1 MIDNRLAFG
10 VVGGL
15 GALAGADFLQHLI
28 RATAVD
34 PERYAVA
41 FEQQSFPGDRLRA
54 DAAYDPTGRKLH
66 AFSLI
71 RRLEVRGIDV
81 ILLPCFISQTFLGE
95 IAPNIS
101 TPIFGLMDALR
112 AKLAT
117 DHPEA
122 SRIGVLTSDYVRGKD
137 LFGRAFQGTHKI
149 VYPDDRAQHDLME
162 AVYAVGGIKAGRNAP
177 EVLEALLRVCAG
189 LIDEG
194 CEIIIPGFTELS
206 LVHAALAP
214 SVAVPIIN
222 VNQCYADFA
231 LYQPAERPRRPFK
244 VGVVGGVGPLATVD
258 FMSKV
263 VRLTEAARDQD
274 HIKMIVEQN
283 PQIPDRTEHLVQSGT
298 DPTIALFATCKKL
311 EAAEADL
318 IAIPCNTAHAFVD
331 RMQAHLRVPVLN
343 MLDETMAQI
352 AALYPGQLVGLL
364 ATSGTVAS
372 GVYAEAAERAGVSV
386 FVPDEAHQVLVMQA
400 IYGAA
405 GVKAGFT
412 TGQCRDDLLKAI
424 VHLTERGAGVVVLGC
439 TELPLLFPQ
448 TQEFDASGMRVALL
462 DPTMLL
468 AAACVRH
475 AQAARSAITRPLP
488 ELRW

>member
-28 RATAVD
+28 RATAAD

-41 FEQQSFPGDRLRA
+41 FEQQSFLGDRLRA

-71 RRLEVRGIDV
+71 RRLETRGIDV
-81 ILLPCFISQTFLGE
+81 ILLPCFISQTFLDE

-101 TPIFGLMDALR
+101 TPIFSLMDALR
-112 AKLAT
+112 SKLTA
-117 DHPEA
+117 DHPDV
-122 SRIGVLTSDYVRGKD
+122 RRVGVLTSDYVRDKK
-137 LFGRAFQGTHKI
+137 LFDRAFQASHTV
-149 VYPDDRAQHDLME
+149 VYPNANAQHDLME
-162 AVYAVGGIKAGRNAP
+162 AVYAAGGIKAGRNTP
-177 EVLEALLRVCAG
+177 ELLEALRGVCTG
-189 LIDEG
+189 LIAEG

-206 LVHAALAP
+206 LVHAAL
-214 SVAVPIIN
+214 SSSLTVPVIN
-222 VNQCYADFA
+222 INRCYADFA
-231 LYQPAERPRRPFK
+231 LYQPADRPRRAFK

-258 FMSKV
+258 FMGKV

-283 PQIPDRTEHLVQSGT
+283 PQIPDRTEHLVRGGT
-298 DPTIALFATCKKL
+298 DPTIAMFATCKKL

-331 RMQAHLRVPVLN
+331 RIQSHLRIPVLN
-343 MLDETMAQI
+343 MLDETMAQV
-352 AALYPGQLVGLL
+352 AGRHPGQLVGLL
-364 ATSGTVAS
+364 ATSGTVES
-372 GVYAEAAERAGVSV
+372 GVYAEAAGRAGVQMIL
-386 FVPDEAHQVLVMQA
+386 PDTEHQSLVMEA

-412 TGQCRDDLLKAI
+412 EGRCRDELRQAI
-424 VHLTERGAGVVVLGC
+424 VHLVQRGANVVVLGC

-448 TQEFDASGMRVALL
+448 SSDFDVDGTTISML
-462 DPTMLL
+462 DPTLLL

-475 AQAARSAITRPLP
+475 AQAARVTTTFGLA
-488 ELRW
+488 

>member
-1 MIDNRLAFG
+1 MIDNRFAFG

-28 RATAVD
+28 RATAVNH
-34 PERYAVA
+34 ERYAVA
-41 FEQQSFPGDRLRA
+41 FEHQSFPGDSLRA
-54 DAAYDPTGRKLH
+54 GTDYDPTGRKLH

-71 RRLEVRGIDV
+71 RRLETRGVDV

-95 IAPNIS
+95 IVPNIG
-101 TPIFGLMDALR
+101 TTIFGLMDALR
-112 AKLAT
+112 AKLVA
-117 DHPEA
+117 DHPGVE
-122 SRIGVLTSDYVRGKD
+122 RIGVLTSDYVRESR
-137 LFGRAFQGTHKI
+137 LFERALQGTHAV
-149 VYPDDRAQHDLME
+149 VYPGHGDQRDLME
-162 AVYAVGGIKAGRNAP
+162 AVYAAGGIKSGRNTP
-177 EVLEALLRVCAG
+177 ELLQRLQSVCAG
-189 LIDEG
+189 LAGRG
-194 CEIIIPGFTELS
+194 CEVIIPGFTELS
-206 LVHAALAP
+206 LVHAGLA
-214 SVAVPIIN
+214 AVVSIPIIN
-222 VNQCYADFA
+222 VNACYAEFSLYA
-231 LYQPAERPRRPFK
+231 LAERPRKPFK
-244 VGVVGGVGPLATVD
+244 LGVVGGVGPLATVD
-258 FMSKV
+258 FMGKV
-263 VRLTEAARDQD
+263 VRLTEAGRDQD

-283 PQIPDRTEHLVQSGT
+283 PQIPDRTEHLVHGGT

-352 AALYPGQLVGLL
+352 AGLYPGQLVGLL

-372 GVYAEAAERAGVSV
+372 GVYAEAAQRAGVQMI
-386 FVPDEAHQVLVMQA
+386 VPDEASQLLVMEA
-400 IYGAA
+400 IYGAT

-412 TGQCRDDLLKAI
+412 TGQCRDDLVKAI
-424 VHLTERGAGVVVLGC
+424 VHLAQRGASVVVLGC

-448 TQEFDASGMRVALL
+448 TRDFDAGGMMIALL

-475 AQAARSAITRPLP
+475 AQAARVPATSANA
-488 ELRW
+488 

>member
-34 PERYAVA
+34 PERYAIA
-41 FEQQSFPGDRLRA
+41 FEQQSFPGDRLPA
-54 DAAYDPTGRKLH
+54 DVAYDPTGRKLH

-71 RRLEVRGIDV
+71 RRLELRGIDV
-81 ILLPCFISQTFLGE
+81 ILLPCFISQTFLDE

-112 AKLAT
+112 AKLAA
-117 DHPEA
+117 DHPGVT
-122 SRIGVLTSDYVRGKD
+122 RIGVLTSDYVRSKD
-137 LFGRAFQGTHKI
+137 LFGRAFQGTHT
-149 VYPDDRAQHDLME
+149 VNYPDDNAQRALME

-177 EVLEALLRVCAG
+177 EVMEALRHVCAG
-189 LIDEG
+189 LIAEG
-194 CEIIIPGFTELS
+194 CEVIIPGFTELS
-206 LVHAALAP
+206 LVHTALAP
-214 SVAVPIIN
+214 QVAAPIIN
-222 VNQCYADFA
+222 VNQCYANFA

-244 VGVVGGVGPLATVD
+244 IGVVGGVGPLATVD
-258 FMSKV
+258 FMGKV

-352 AALYPGQLVGLL
+352 AARYSGQLVGLL
-364 ATSGTVAS
+364 ATSGTVTS
-372 GVYAEAAERAGVSV
+372 RVYAEAAEHARVSMI
-386 FVPDEAHQVLVMQA
+386 VPDEVHQLLVMQA
-400 IYGAA
+400 IYGAT

-412 TGQCRDDLLKAI
+412 TGQCRDDLLKGI
-424 VHLTERGAGVVVLGC
+424 LHLAGRGAGVVVLGC

-448 TQEFDASGMRVALL
+448 TTEFDAGGSMIALL

-475 AQAARSAITRPLP
+475 AQAARAPAPLAEYP
-488 ELRW
+488 